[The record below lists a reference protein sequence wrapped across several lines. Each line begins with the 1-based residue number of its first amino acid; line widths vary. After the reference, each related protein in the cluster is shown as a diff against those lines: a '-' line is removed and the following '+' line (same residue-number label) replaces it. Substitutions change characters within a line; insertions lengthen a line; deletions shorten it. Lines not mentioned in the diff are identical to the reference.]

1 MIPFFRKI
9 RKTLADDN
17 KPLKYLKYAI
27 GEIALVVIGIL
38 IALQINNWNESR
50 KLANTESIYL
60 KRFLSELKQDTTYF
74 SKGIKTFKL
83 RNQIITDFS
92 AALNDNYSEDST
104 VIRLA
109 NDFFRQ
115 GWFMASFRP
124 STSTF
129 DDLSSTG
136 NLNVIRNINLRDAI
150 VKMYYSYNET
160 QDGFKVNHDWITPI
174 DAMLTSQYNGLK
186 YDSTTSFLY
195 NSESLNERVN
205 ELRRDREIYIRNA
218 SNHYW
223 SNQSSIGSFN
233 ESKVNCTDLLEKINK
248 YLNQDQVFSLNK

>member
-1 MIPFFRKI
+1 MIKFFRKI
-9 RKTLADDN
+9 RQNLLVENKTG
-17 KPLKYLKYAI
+17 KYLKYAI
-27 GEIALVVIGIL
+27 GEIILVVIGIL

-74 SKGIKTFKL
+74 SNGIKTFEL

-92 AALNDNYSEDST
+92 AALNDEHSQDSI
-104 VIRLA
+104 VIQLA
-109 NDFFRQ
+109 NDFFTQ

-136 NLNVIRNINLRDAI
+136 NLNVIRNITLRDDI
-150 VKMYYSYNET
+150 VKLYYLYNEE

-186 YDSTTSFLY
+186 YDASTTFLY
-195 NSESLNERVN
+195 NSQSLTEKAN
-205 ELRRDREIYIRNA
+205 ELRRDKEVYIRNA

-233 ESKVNCTDLLEKINK
+233 DSKTNSIELLEKINE
-248 YLNQDQVFSLNK
+248 YLNQDL